1 MYFLA
6 NMELNKKLTRVYH
19 IFLVGFFL
27 SIAFLNLISL
37 TIDHNILKESYGQML
52 GGHGHNLPPSIV
64 GDRELVLNF
73 NNPNIDST
81 TGKAALNFALV
92 DNKTGNKISH
102 VTYIVGIYNQEEKNM
117 FTANLHGHN
126 GEIKLEFHNK
136 AIEGYNINANYD
148 SLSASYVSDFGSP
161 IKIDGSVFSN
171 PGKYRVV
178 TEITGIDFDNTF
190 LPEPLK
196 YEYNINVR

>member
-1 MYFLA
+1 
-6 NMELNKKLTRVYH
+6 MELNKKLTHVYH
-19 IFLVGFFL
+19 MFMVGFFL
-27 SIAFLNLISL
+27 SIAFLSLISL

-52 GGHGHNLPPSIV
+52 HGHNLPSSIV
-64 GDRELVLNF
+64 GDRELFLNF
-73 NNPNIDST
+73 NNPKIDSAA
-81 TGKAALNFALV
+81 GKAVINFALV
-92 DNKTGNKISH
+92 DNKTGNNISH
-102 VTYIVGIYNQEEKNM
+102 VTYIVSIYNEEKNM

-161 IKIDGSVFSN
+161 IKIDGSVFSV

-196 YEYNINVR
+196 YEYNVDVR

>member
-1 MYFLA
+1 
-6 NMELNKKLTRVYH
+6 MELNKKLTHVYH
-19 IFLVGFFL
+19 MFMVGFFL
-27 SIAFLNLISL
+27 SIAFLSLISL
-37 TIDHNILKESYGQML
+37 TIDHNILKESYGQLM
-52 GGHGHNLPPSIV
+52 GGHGHNLPSSIV
-64 GDRELVLNF
+64 GDRELFLNF
-73 NNPNIDST
+73 NNPKMDSAA
-81 TGKAALNFALV
+81 GKAVINFALV
-92 DNKTGNKISH
+92 DNKTGNNISH
-102 VTYIVGIYNQEEKNM
+102 VTYIVSIYNEEEKNM

-196 YEYNINVR
+196 YEYNMDVR

>member
-1 MYFLA
+1 
-6 NMELNKKLTRVYH
+6 MELNKKLTHVYH
-19 IFLVGFFL
+19 MFMVGFFL
-27 SIAFLNLISL
+27 SIAFLSLISL

-52 GGHGHNLPPSIV
+52 HGHNLPSSIV
-64 GDRELVLNF
+64 GDRELFLNF
-73 NNPNIDST
+73 NNPKIDSAA
-81 TGKAALNFALV
+81 GKAVINFALV
-92 DNKTGNKISH
+92 DNKTGNNISH
-102 VTYIVGIYNQEEKNM
+102 VTYIVSIYNEEKNM

-190 LPEPLK
+190 LLEPLK
-196 YEYNINVR
+196 YEYNIEVK

>member
-1 MYFLA
+1 
-6 NMELNKKLTRVYH
+6 MERNK
-19 IFLVGFFL
+19 IFSPVNHVLLVRIFL
-27 SIAFLNLISL
+27 SIAFFSLISL
-37 TIDHNILKESYGQML
+37 TIDYNILKDSYGQML

-64 GDRELVLNF
+64 GDREIMLNF
-73 NNPNIDST
+73 NDPEIDS
-81 TGKAALNFALV
+81 AAEKGVINFALV
-92 DNKTGNKISH
+92 DNKTGKNIPH
-102 VTYIVGIYNQEEKNM
+102 VTYIVSIYSQENKNM

-136 AIEGYNINANYD
+136 GIEGYNINANYD

-161 IKIDGSVFSN
+161 IKIDGSVFSD

-196 YEYNINVR
+196 YEYNIDVK

>member
-1 MYFLA
+1 
-6 NMELNKKLTRVYH
+6 MELNKKLTHVYH
-19 IFLVGFFL
+19 MFMVGFFL
-27 SIAFLNLISL
+27 SIAFLSLISL

-52 GGHGHNLPPSIV
+52 HGHNLPSSIV
-64 GDRELVLNF
+64 GDRELFLNF
-73 NNPNIDST
+73 NNPKIDSAA
-81 TGKAALNFALV
+81 GKAVINFALV
-92 DNKTGNKISH
+92 DNKTGNNISH
-102 VTYIVGIYNQEEKNM
+102 VTYIVSIYNEEEKNM

-196 YEYNINVR
+196 YEYNIDVR

>member
-1 MYFLA
+1 
-6 NMELNKKLTRVYH
+6 MELNKKLTHVYH
-19 IFLVGFFL
+19 MFMVGFFL
-27 SIAFLNLISL
+27 SIAFVSLISL
-37 TIDHNILKESYGQML
+37 TIDHNILKESYGHML
-52 GGHGHNLPPSIV
+52 HGHNLPSSIV
-64 GDRELVLNF
+64 GDRELFLNF
-73 NNPNIDST
+73 NNPKIDSAA
-81 TGKAALNFALV
+81 GKAVINFVLV
-92 DNKTGNKISH
+92 DNKTGNNISH
-102 VTYIVGIYNQEEKNM
+102 VTYIVSIYNEEEKNM

-196 YEYNINVR
+196 YEYNIDVS

>member
-1 MYFLA
+1 
-6 NMELNKKLTRVYH
+6 MELNKKLTHVYH
-19 IFLVGFFL
+19 MYMVGFFL
-27 SIAFLNLISL
+27 SIAFLSLISL
-37 TIDHNILKESYGQML
+37 TIDHNILKESYGQLM

-64 GDRELVLNF
+64 GDRELFLNF
-73 NNPNIDST
+73 NNPKIDSAA
-81 TGKAALNFALV
+81 GKAVINFALV
-92 DNKTGNKISH
+92 DNKTGNNISH
-102 VTYIVGIYNQEEKNM
+102 VTYIVSIYNEEKNM

-196 YEYNINVR
+196 YEYNIDVK

>member
-1 MYFLA
+1 MTSIGFL
-6 NMELNKKLTRVYH
+6 LSITFFTLLSLTSDYH
-19 IFLVGFFL
+19 I
-27 SIAFLNLISL
+27 
-37 TIDHNILKESYGQML
+37 LKYSYEQML

-64 GDRELVLNF
+64 GDREIFLNF
-73 NNPNIDST
+73 THPQIEST
-81 TGKAALNFALV
+81 AEKGIINFALI
-92 DNKTGNKISH
+92 DNKTGNNIPH
-102 VTYIVGIYNQEEKNM
+102 VTYIVGIYNHENKNM

-136 AIEGYNINANYD
+136 GLEGYNINANYD

-161 IKIDGSVFSN
+161 IKIDGSIFSD

>member
-1 MYFLA
+1 
-6 NMELNKKLTRVYH
+6 MELNKKLTHVYH
-19 IFLVGFFL
+19 MYMVGFFL
-27 SIAFLNLISL
+27 SIAFVSLISL

-52 GGHGHNLPPSIV
+52 HGHNLPSSIV
-64 GDRELVLNF
+64 GDRELFLNF
-73 NNPNIDST
+73 NNPKIDSAA
-81 TGKAALNFALV
+81 GKAVINFALV
-92 DNKTGNKISH
+92 DNKTGNNISH
-102 VTYIVGIYNQEEKNM
+102 VTYIVSIYNEEEKNM

-196 YEYNINVR
+196 YEYNIDVR

>member
-1 MYFLA
+1 
-6 NMELNKKLTRVYH
+6 MELNKKLTHVYH
-19 IFLVGFFL
+19 MFMVGFFL
-27 SIAFLNLISL
+27 SIAFLSLISL

-52 GGHGHNLPPSIV
+52 HGHNLPSSIV
-64 GDRELVLNF
+64 GDRELFLNF
-73 NNPNIDST
+73 NNPKIDSAA
-81 TGKAALNFALV
+81 GKAVINFALV
-92 DNKTGNKISH
+92 DNKTGNNISH
-102 VTYIVGIYNQEEKNM
+102 VTYIVSIYNEEKNM

-196 YEYNINVR
+196 YEYNIEVK

>member
-1 MYFLA
+1 
-6 NMELNKKLTRVYH
+6 MELNKKLTRVYH

-37 TIDHNILKESYGQML
+37 IIDHNILKESYGQML

>member
-1 MYFLA
+1 
-6 NMELNKKLTRVYH
+6 MELNKKLTHVYH
-19 IFLVGFFL
+19 MFMVGFFL
-27 SIAFLNLISL
+27 SIAFLSLISL

-52 GGHGHNLPPSIV
+52 HGHNLPSSIV
-64 GDRELVLNF
+64 GDRELFLNF
-73 NNPNIDST
+73 NNPKIDSAA
-81 TGKAALNFALV
+81 GKAVINFALV
-92 DNKTGNKISH
+92 DNKTGNNISH
-102 VTYIVGIYNQEEKNM
+102 VTYIVSIYNEEKNM

-148 SLSASYVSDFGSP
+148 SLSAGYVSDFGSP

-196 YEYNINVR
+196 YEYNIEVK

>member
-1 MYFLA
+1 
-6 NMELNKKLTRVYH
+6 MELNKKLTHVYH
-19 IFLVGFFL
+19 MFMVGFFL
-27 SIAFLNLISL
+27 SIAFLSLIFL

-52 GGHGHNLPPSIV
+52 HGHNLPSSIV
-64 GDRELVLNF
+64 GDRELFLNF
-73 NNPNIDST
+73 NNPKIDSAA
-81 TGKAALNFALV
+81 GKAVINFALV
-92 DNKTGNKISH
+92 DNKTGNNISH
-102 VTYIVGIYNQEEKNM
+102 VTYIVSIYNEEEKNM

-148 SLSASYVSDFGSP
+148 SLSASYVSDFGGP

-196 YEYNINVR
+196 YEYNIDVR

>member
-1 MYFLA
+1 
-6 NMELNKKLTRVYH
+6 MELNKKLTRVYH